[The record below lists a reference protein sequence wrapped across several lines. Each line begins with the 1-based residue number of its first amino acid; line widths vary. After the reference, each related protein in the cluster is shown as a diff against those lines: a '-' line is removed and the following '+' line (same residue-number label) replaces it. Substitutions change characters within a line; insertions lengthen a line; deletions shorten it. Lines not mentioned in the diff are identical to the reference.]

1 MENNKSLN
9 QKFLYMLIYGMLGI
23 FAGAL
28 EYLFLVF
35 CVLFPVEF
43 VVLTIYYKVSDG
55 FIKNLENSFV
65 IIGLMFFVAIV
76 VFLGIYGY
84 KKGKRR
90 DDNKIS
96 KKKGLVL
103 IVIAEFLILIPALYF
118 FIQMFAH
125 TIVLL

>member
-1 MENNKSLN
+1 
-9 QKFLYMLIYGMLGI
+9 MLIYGMLGI

-43 VVLTIYYKVSDG
+43 VVLTVYYKASDG
-55 FIKNLENSFV
+55 FIKNLESFFV
-65 IIGLMFFVAIV
+65 VIGLMFFVAIV

-103 IVIAEFLILIPALYF
+103 IVIAEILILIPVLYF
-118 FIQMFAH
+118 FAQVFFN
-125 TIVLL
+125 TLVLL